1 MTSSEFELIQNYFTG
16 LGEGAAVRLGMGD
29 DAAVLQ
35 VPEGHVLQIST
46 DTALEGA
53 HFLAN
58 LPAADIAYRSVMAA
72 ASDLAAMGAVPMA
85 SLLSL
90 TLPEADSAWLR
101 DFSTGLGR
109 LQQETGLPLVGGDTT
124 RGPLAITVTVMG
136 STPADQ
142 FMTRSGAEPG
152 DRLCVSGT
160 LGDAA
165 AGLEIL
171 KGDLSVADASI
182 SGVLAARFTRPVAR
196 LTLGQTLRRS
206 RLGLHRYL
214 GRIARGCGAPRNAA
228 AAWRSRSTAV
238 CCLCQTRCA
247 RSSIC
252 SRQRIGR
259 WRAATIMSCY
269 LRCPATRPCQRVA
282 LKLVVLFQGSGISCD
297 RVPERAG
304 YDHFA
309 H

>member
-1 MTSSEFELIQNYFTG
+1 MTSSEFELIQDYFTG
-16 LGEGAAVRLGMGD
+16 MGEGAAVRLGIGD

-35 VPEGHVLQIST
+35 VPAGHVLQIST

-58 LPAADIAYRSVMAA
+58 LPAADVAYRSVMAA

-90 TLPEADSAWLR
+90 TLPDADSAWLK
-101 DFSTGLGR
+101 DFSTGLGTVCA
-109 LQQETGLPLVGGDTT
+109 ETGLPLVGGDTT
-124 RGPLAITVTVMG
+124 RGPLAVTVTVMG

-142 FMTRSGAEPG
+142 FMARTGAEPG

-160 LGDAA
+160 PGDAA

-171 KGDLSVADASI
+171 KGDLSVADAGI
-182 SGVLAARFTRPVAR
+182 SAALAARFTRPVAR
-196 LTLGQTLRRS
+196 LTLGQTLRDLAS
-206 RLGLHRYL
+206 ACIDISDGLLADAGHLAACSGVAIEVDSSLLPLSDALCSVVDIRQAKDWALAGGDDYEL
-214 GRIARGCGAPRNAA
+214 LFTLPRN
-228 AAWRSRSTAV
+228 TPLPPD
-238 CCLCQTRCA
+238 CTQ
-247 RSSIC
+247 
-252 SRQRIGR
+252 IGR
-259 WRAATIMSCY
+259 
-269 LRCPATRPCQRVA
+269 
-282 LKLVVLFQGSGISCD
+282 VVSGSGISCD

>member
-1 MTSSEFELIQNYFTG
+1 MTSSEFELIQHYFTG
-16 LGEGAAVRLGMGD
+16 LGEGAAVRLGVGD

-101 DFSTGLGR
+101 DFSTGLGTVCT
-109 LQQETGLPLVGGDTT
+109 ETGLPLVGGDTT

-136 STPADQ
+136 STPAGQ
-142 FMTRSGAEPG
+142 FMVRSGAEPG

-196 LTLGQTLRRS
+196 LTLGQTLRDLAS
-206 RLGLHRYL
+206 ACIDISDGLLADAGHLATCSGVAIEVDSSLLPLSDALCSVVDMRQAKDWALAGGDDYEL
-214 GRIARGCGAPRNAA
+214 LFALPCNTPLPAGC
-228 AAWRSRSTAV
+228 T
-238 CCLCQTRCA
+238 Q
-247 RSSIC
+247 
-252 SRQRIGR
+252 IGR
-259 WRAATIMSCY
+259 
-269 LRCPATRPCQRVA
+269 
-282 LKLVVLFQGSGISCD
+282 VVSGSGISCD